1 MYFRNNIAGKKIKM
15 TIEKQITEEESISVL
30 NSLLVGAELLELIDK
45 VKGTILYRQS
55 LKQKINLLLPELE
68 KHCDHLSLV
77 LGIDDQTM
85 FTLMEKKELM
95 VELAT
100 LRPEYKLGFCEI
112 VKMFKQA
119 PQLTL
124 HRLGIKF
131 EDKDGQ

>member
-1 MYFRNNIAGKKIKM
+1 MI
-15 TIEKQITEEESISVL
+15 IEKQITEDESINVL
-30 NSLLVGAELLELIDK
+30 NLLLVGCELLELIDK

-55 LKQKINLLLPELE
+55 LKQKINLVLPELE

-77 LGIDDQTM
+77 LGIYDETM
-85 FTLMEKKELM
+85 FTLMEKKQLI

-119 PQLTL
+119 PELTM
-124 HRLGIKF
+124 HRLGIKI
-131 EDKDGQ
+131 ENP